1 MLEAMTLGLMTLFLP
16 SLSAQEG
23 AMMDLTRA
31 TIVHPESPSM
41 TERKAVAM
49 LQEEVERRTRVR
61 WQAGATLPREGP
73 AVVVGAVGSE
83 WPQALLTLPRFRE
96 EVEQGQQEAPR
107 RPEGYRLSVVR
118 EGGREVVLV
127 LGYDA
132 RGVVFGV
139 GRLLRLLRMVRDRV
153 EVPADLRL
161 VSWPQ
166 VPLRGHQLG
175 YRPKTHAY
183 DAWTLPMW
191 EQYLRDLAVFGCN
204 AVELIPPRSDDA
216 PDSPHFPLPPL
227 EMMEE
232 MSRLLDEYG
241 MQVWIWYPA
250 LDPDYSDPK
259 WVEFAL
265 QEWAQ
270 VFQRLPRIDA
280 VFVPG
285 GDPGHTPPKA
295 LMALLEKQAQNL
307 RRFHPQA
314 QMWVSPQGF
323 SQAWLEEFLDIL
335 RREPEWLNGIVYG
348 PQVRVSLP
356 RLRELVPQR
365 YPIRLYPDITHS
377 RQCQY
382 PVPDWDWAYSI
393 TEAREGINPRPWDM
407 ARIFRLTHPYTFGFI
422 TYSEG
427 CNDDVNKAIWSAL
440 GWDPEADV
448 VEILREYS
456 RYFIGE
462 EYADPFAQ
470 GLLALERNWRGP
482 LLTNEGV
489 LITLAQFQ
497 EMERRASP
505 QVKLN
510 WRFQQALYRAY
521 YDAYVRARLLYETT
535 LEEQAKERLRQAKR
549 LGSLAAM
556 AQAEEILDRAVTQPV
571 ATDWRAR
578 VFELA
583 EALFQS
589 IRMQLSVER
598 YQAIDVGRGAN
609 LDTLDMPLNN
619 RPWLKQR
626 FAEIRG
632 LPNEAE
638 RLREI
643 EALLNWKNP
652 GPGGFY
658 DDLGNPSQ
666 QPHLL
671 PGKGFEEDAD
681 FRETPLMGFAL
692 IPNGPT
698 SWWTH
703 AQSLYDAPL
712 RMRYTGLDP
721 KARYRLRVVYAG
733 DSPRI
738 KIRCVANEDIEIH
751 PFIEKPLP
759 VRPLEFDIPPQAT
772 RSGTLTLSWYRE
784 PGLGGN
790 GRGCQVAEVW
800 LIREGEASAGP

>member
-1 MLEAMTLGLMTLFLP
+1 
-16 SLSAQEG
+16 
-23 AMMDLTRA
+23 MMDLTNA
-31 TIVHPESPSM
+31 TIVHPELPST
-41 TERKAVAM
+41 TEKKAVAM
-49 LQEEVERRTRVR
+49 LREEVERRTRIR
-61 WQAGATLPREGP
+61 WRAGATLPKDGP
-73 AVVVGAVGSE
+73 AVVVGSVGSE
-83 WPQALLTLPRFRE
+83 WPQALLALPRFRE
-96 EVEQGQQEAPR
+96 EVEQGRREALM
-107 RPEGYRLSVVR
+107 RPEGYRLSVSR
-118 EGGREVVLV
+118 EAVFV
-127 LGYDA
+127 LGHDA

-139 GRLLRLLRMVRDRV
+139 GRLLRLLRMMRDRV
-153 EVPADLRL
+153 EVPFDLCL

-175 YRPKTHAY
+175 YRPKTNSY

-259 WVEFAL
+259 WVDFAL

-270 VFQRLPRIDA
+270 VFRCLPRIDA

-323 SQAWLEEFLDIL
+323 SQAWMEEFLAVLKEGPD
-335 RREPEWLNGIVYG
+335 WLNGIVYG
-348 PQVRVSLP
+348 PQVRVSLS
-356 RLRELVPQR
+356 RLRELVPER

-393 TEAREGINPRPWDM
+393 TEGREGINPRPLDM
-407 ARIFRLTHPYTFGFI
+407 ARVFRLTRPYTIGFI

-427 CNDDVNKAIWSAL
+427 CNDDVNKAVWSAL

-448 VEILREYS
+448 MEILKEYS

-462 EYADPFAQ
+462 DFADPFAQ

-489 LITLAQFQ
+489 FITLAQFQ
-497 EMERRASP
+497 EMERRAPP
-505 QVKLN
+505 QAKLN

-535 LEEQAKERLRQAKR
+535 LEEQAMERLRQANR
-549 LGSLAAM
+549 LGSSVAL
-556 AQAEEILDRAVTQPV
+556 AQAEEILDRAITQPV

-598 YQAIDVGRGAN
+598 YQAIDVERGAN
-609 LDTLDMPLNN
+609 LDTIDMPLNN
-619 RPWLKQR
+619 RLWLKQR
-626 FAEIRG
+626 FAEIRA

-643 EALLNWKNP
+643 ESILNWKNP

-658 DDLGNPSQ
+658 DDLGNTSQ

-671 PGKGFEEDAD
+671 PGKGFEEDPD
-681 FRETPLMGFAL
+681 FRETPLMGFTL

-703 AQSLYDAPL
+703 AQSLYDTPL

-733 DSPRI
+733 DSPHI
-738 KIRCVANEDIEIH
+738 KIRCVANEEIEIH

-800 LIREGEASAGP
+800 LIRGVEAPAKP